1 MSSWAKPVKSGHFE
15 VNETNRNEFV
25 NSIVTESSGCDDEFF
40 KSCKGNIGSD
50 FWEEVRN
57 VYEHAYGIETESKLY
72 TGTAFRIRYGFHM
85 SACFENTYSSYA
97 IFIIKIII
105 LILKNSGIFI
115 FERRKCLKFW

>member
-72 TGTAFRIRYGFHM
+72 TGTVSYVGAFRKYLFELCNFH
-85 SACFENTYSSYA
+85 Y
-97 IFIIKIII
+97 KKKI